1 MKDSNETLN
10 KFKHF
15 FEIDMAL
22 KQKLVNLAPAVDLSG
37 DIAFKYADKL
47 YNSLSSIERQL
58 IDIANTFDFGN
69 DVKKAIQDSV
79 EEYRNRIIKTD
90 YSSADLKRIYNE
102 CFAMMS
108 EKNLDLIRK
117 NVFPYSMIYNDYDA
131 TIQELIDTG
140 AEQWIIDEEI
150 LAKKEAITLDKI
162 INQCG
167 SVNEILHTFHDY
179 ITYDVDLLRTIQTR
193 KQKSNDEG
201 YMISLRGTEGEIAK
215 QLFQKYD
222 ISMSSG
228 DVEVISFDDNNTLL
242 MCRDRG
248 HALTIEIQKKNDSEV
263 GIYYFVPKMGAGGSI
278 LDYSNIDL
286 KGISSKKGSSFII
299 GSFVSNVELA
309 VDEVMNIIKLMPTDK
324 EMMHQLAEQSAS
336 QEKMEYSP
344 KTQELLDAGQ
354 AILNQSVLSSDYSV
368 DQKLESY
375 TKLEQGITE
384 KTNLSEEEKQDL
396 RNALWA
402 DFDNYVEQN
411 PEQSRTR

>member
-37 DIAFKYADKL
+37 DVAFKYADKL

-201 YMISLRGTEGEIAK
+201 YMISLRGTENAMAE

-248 HALTIEIQKKNDSEV
+248 HALTIEIQKKKDNEV
-263 GIYYFVPKMGAGGSI
+263 GIYYFVPKMGAGDSVI
-278 LDYSNIDL
+278 DYSNTSL
-286 KGISSKKGSSFII
+286 KGISSKPESTFII
-299 GSFVSNVELA
+299 GSFVSNKDLA
-309 VDEVMNIIKLMPTDK
+309 VTEIMNIIKQIPNDK
-324 EMMHQLAEQSAS
+324 EMLPYLATQNV
-336 QEKMEYSP
+336 SP
-344 KTQELLDAGQ
+344 ETKALLEAGQ
-354 AILNQSVLSSDYSV
+354 AILNQSEISPDYSV
-368 DQKLESY
+368 DENLEDYPKL
-375 TKLEQGITE
+375 
-384 KTNLSEEEKQDL
+384 
-396 RNALWA
+396 
-402 DFDNYVEQN
+402 
-411 PEQSRTR
+411 EQSRTR

>member
-201 YMISLRGTEGEIAK
+201 YMISLRGTENAMAE

-248 HALTIEIQKKNDSEV
+248 HALTIEIQKKKDNEV
-263 GIYYFVPKMGAGGSI
+263 GIYYFVPKMGAGDSVI
-278 LDYSNIDL
+278 DYSNTSL
-286 KGISSKKGSSFII
+286 KGISSKPESTFII
-299 GSFVSNVELA
+299 GSFVSNKDLA
-309 VDEVMNIIKLMPTDK
+309 VTEIMNIIKQIPNDK
-324 EMMHQLAEQSAS
+324 EMLPYLATQNV
-336 QEKMEYSP
+336 SP
-344 KTQELLDAGQ
+344 ETKALLEAGQ
-354 AILNQSVLSSDYSV
+354 AILNQSEISPDYSV
-368 DQKLESY
+368 DENLEDYPKL
-375 TKLEQGITE
+375 
-384 KTNLSEEEKQDL
+384 
-396 RNALWA
+396 
-402 DFDNYVEQN
+402 
-411 PEQSRTR
+411 EQSRTR